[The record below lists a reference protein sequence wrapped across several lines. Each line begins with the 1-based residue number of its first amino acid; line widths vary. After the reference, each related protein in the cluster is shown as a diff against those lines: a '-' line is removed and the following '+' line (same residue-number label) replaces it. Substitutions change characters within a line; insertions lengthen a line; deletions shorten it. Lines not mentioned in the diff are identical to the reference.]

1 MQKHLIRV
9 VYPTDDGRIT
19 FRTEEN
25 WDSNIEAHSPGRT
38 GAYVNFRFK
47 RNGHISISNQF
58 CSMTASGAWSRDEN
72 FLRSYAWN
80 VRSTHLEGTPSRFR
94 ALLPG
99 ISRGK
104 ARARML
110 ALREAHP
117 LPIPFRET
125 ACFRIINQFEIWI
138 SLD

>member
-58 CSMTASGAWSRDEN
+58 CSMTASGAWSRGEN
-72 FLRSYAWN
+72 FLAVTTSSTPLEIHSY
-80 VRSTHLEGTPSRFR
+80 
-94 ALLPG
+94 
-99 ISRGK
+99 
-104 ARARML
+104 
-110 ALREAHP
+110 
-117 LPIPFRET
+117 FREDR
-125 ACFRIINQFEIWI
+125 AKKKNPDY
-138 SLD
+138 LDSGWPADN

>member
-47 RNGHISISNQF
+47 RNGHISISNQL

-104 ARARML
+104 ARAEC
-110 ALREAHP
+110 LRCAK
-117 LPIPFRET
+117 PIPF
-125 ACFRIINQFEIWI
+125 QF
-138 SLD
+138 LFGKLPAFG